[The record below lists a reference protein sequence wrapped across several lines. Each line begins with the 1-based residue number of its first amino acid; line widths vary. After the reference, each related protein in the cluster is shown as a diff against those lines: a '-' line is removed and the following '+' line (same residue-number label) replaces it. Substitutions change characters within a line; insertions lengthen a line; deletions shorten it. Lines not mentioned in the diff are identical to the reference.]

1 MQNNKSM
8 LILVYQSDALFY
20 ELTGS
25 YVLFGVV
32 PWTMALT
39 FCFLLGVIFARFI
52 PCPHRLDLLRN
63 PRIQEVFITWQSV
76 RFLSRNS
83 CFNQCQGLIFE
94 SVSLFKQNILIS
106 KCSRLTA
113 YCSSKLFDI
122 AIGVFFFQIRLYG
135 NHGEKNEEQ
144 CFNIPL
150 LFHYFVICS
159 HSDANLDNGTIK
171 EDDKA
176 VLLEGGQSK
185 SPSTKFRNLSTKANL
200 IRYCL
205 ND

>member
-135 NHGEKNEEQ
+135 NHGEKMKNNVLIFL
-144 CFNIPL
+144 C
-150 LFHYFVICS
+150 YFIILSSAVIQMLIWTTEPS
-159 HSDANLDNGTIK
+159 RRMTKQYYLKEASQNHHLQSSGT
-171 EDDKA
+171 
-176 VLLEGGQSK
+176 
-185 SPSTKFRNLSTKANL
+185 
-200 IRYCL
+200 CL
-205 ND
+205 PKPI

>member
-1 MQNNKSM
+1 MFKANCILQFEIIRHCNWSFLFLDQAVWKSW
-8 LILVYQSDALFY
+8 
-20 ELTGS
+20 G
-25 YVLFGVV
+25 
-32 PWTMALT
+32 
-39 FCFLLGVIFARFI
+39 
-52 PCPHRLDLLRN
+52 
-63 PRIQEVFITWQSV
+63 
-76 RFLSRNS
+76 
-83 CFNQCQGLIFE
+83 
-94 SVSLFKQNILIS
+94 
-106 KCSRLTA
+106 
-113 YCSSKLFDI
+113 
-122 AIGVFFFQIRLYG
+122 
-135 NHGEKNEEQ
+135 KNEEQ